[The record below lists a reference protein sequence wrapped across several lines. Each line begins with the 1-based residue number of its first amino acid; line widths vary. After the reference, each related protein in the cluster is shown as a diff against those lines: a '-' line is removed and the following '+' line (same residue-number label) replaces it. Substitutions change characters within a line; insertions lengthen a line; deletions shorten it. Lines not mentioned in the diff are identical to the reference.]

1 MEKSDKQLMREG
13 KYQEAL
19 GDNFNY
25 KPIYVMLFENG
36 ECIDQLEERFESK
49 YTALEWLKSN
59 KVLQVGQ
66 QWALGN
72 INNEWL

>member
-1 MEKSDKQLMREG
+1 MESDKEMIRRRN
-13 KYQEAL
+13 YIEAL
-19 GDNFNY
+19 GDNY
-25 KPIYVMLFENG
+25 TDKPIYVMLFENG

-49 YTALEWLKSN
+49 YRALEWLKSN
-59 KVLQVGQ
+59 KVLQEGQ

>member
-1 MEKSDKQLMREG
+1 MESDKEMLRRRN
-13 KYQEAL
+13 YIEAL
-19 GDNFNY
+19 GDNY
-25 KPIYVMLFENG
+25 TDKPIYAMLFENG

-49 YTALEWLKSN
+49 YRALEWLKAN
-59 KVLQVGQ
+59 KVLQEGQ

>member
-1 MEKSDKQLMREG
+1 
-13 KYQEAL
+13 
-19 GDNFNY
+19 
-25 KPIYVMLFENG
+25 MLFENS

-49 YTALEWLKSN
+49 YRALEWLKVN
-59 KVLQVGQ
+59 KVLQAGQ